1 MYFYTQVDYGIIVK
15 KNMGVSFKSHSKLQV
30 EGQRTEVIWGHLP
43 IFTNFKNFSNIYLQ
57 IFDAIFE
64 AKIVFLNLNML
75 ICFCCQVFSCPLIS
89 DNRFLYLGKV
99 EINSFWRSKY
109 CL

>member
-1 MYFYTQVDYGIIVK
+1 MYFYTQVDYRIIVK

-30 EGQRTEVIWGHLP
+30 EGHRTEVIWGHTP
-43 IFTNFKNFSNIYLQ
+43 NFTNSKKFQNIYLQ

-75 ICFCCQVFSCPLIS
+75 ICF
-89 DNRFLYLGKV
+89 FLSGIFV
-99 EINSFWRSKY
+99 SVNFG
-109 CL
+109 